1 MGRSDAL
8 MGRPGPIEQV
18 LRGQSSANLPRA
30 PPKPRR
36 RGLPRPPALPRDL
49 FRQALK
55 PLLPRGR
62 KVSRRQASRTICE
75 QLRSYVRTHK

>member
-55 PLLPRGR
+55 PLLPVQRSLRPPWTARTVRLYARR
-62 KVSRRQASRTICE
+62 KW
-75 QLRSYVRTHK
+75 